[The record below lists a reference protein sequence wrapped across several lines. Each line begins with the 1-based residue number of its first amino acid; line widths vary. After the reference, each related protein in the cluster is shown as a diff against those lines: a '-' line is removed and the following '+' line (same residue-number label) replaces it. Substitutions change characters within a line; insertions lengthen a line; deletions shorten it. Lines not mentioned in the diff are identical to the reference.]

1 MTAALAAD
9 GSRWQSAV
17 RPSLAAPGPVLWG
30 IWRDPTATHGSSGA
44 TMRPRGAAL
53 TTSSLNMTASGR

>member
-30 IWRDPTATHGSSGA
+30 IWRTPLLLTARA
-44 TMRPRGAAL
+44 VPRCALAA
-53 TTSSLNMTASGR
+53 RH